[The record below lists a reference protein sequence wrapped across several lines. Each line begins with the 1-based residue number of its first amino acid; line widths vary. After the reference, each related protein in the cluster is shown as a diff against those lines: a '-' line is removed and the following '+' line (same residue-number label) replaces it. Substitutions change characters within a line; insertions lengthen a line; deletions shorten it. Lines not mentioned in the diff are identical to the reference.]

1 MANIRVEMNS
11 AGARAILQ
19 GSAAPAVTAKLLSMG
34 SAIARTA
41 EASAPGARFSVRSHV
56 GINRF
61 RVTVGTANH
70 EARLAEATSRTLTL
84 ALNAG
89 RQ

>member
-1 MANIRVEMNS
+1 MGDIRVVIND

-19 GSAAPAVTAKLLSMG
+19 GSAAPAVTAKLLAMG
-34 SAIARTA
+34 YAISRAA
-41 EASAPGARFSVRSHV
+41 QASAPGSSFTVRNHV
-56 GINRF
+56 GVTRA
-61 RVTVGTANH
+61 RVTVGTAN
-70 EARLAEATSRTLTL
+70 EVARKAEATSRTLTL